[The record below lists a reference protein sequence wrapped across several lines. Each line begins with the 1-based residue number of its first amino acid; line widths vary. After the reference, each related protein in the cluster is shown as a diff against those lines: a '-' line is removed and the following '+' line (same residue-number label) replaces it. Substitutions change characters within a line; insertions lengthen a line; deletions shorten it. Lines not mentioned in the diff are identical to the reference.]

1 MAALARRRVWDTPG
15 ADALFFRT
23 NPPKNRITRWAVAS
37 AAGSILIG
45 GVWALAS
52 ILFLDPEQPISVIT
66 ITVILMG
73 ICAGSVVNLASYL
86 PSFWAVVGPSMGA
99 LIAVL
104 LWHGNVVSNTVALL
118 AAVASIAYFIGARNV
133 HRLLNESLQLSF
145 ENVAL
150 RLRPKKKHAARIGTE
165 GGRRGA
171 PKRRAGQRPRPRFLA
186 AASRSTPADSA

>member
-1 MAALARRRVWDTPG
+1 MATQPISAATAPRIHLFRDDVNAELVRYLYRQAPGSMIAIVIVGCILTFVLWNTVSNGVLLAWLLSLAAVCGMRL
-15 ADALFFRT
+15 AQIAMFFRT

-118 AAVASIAYFIGARNV
+118 AAVASIA
-133 HRLLNESLQLSF
+133 
-145 ENVAL
+145 
-150 RLRPKKKHAARIGTE
+150 
-165 GGRRGA
+165 
-171 PKRRAGQRPRPRFLA
+171 
-186 AASRSTPADSA
+186 